1 MVKTEDLGKFR
12 LFHGL
17 DEGELGK
24 ITALCHER
32 TLPEGTVCFT
42 QGSKATDIHLCLRG
56 QVNIVIQLPKPWEVK
71 VTLQIVTAGQ
81 VFGWS
86 ALAEPPIY
94 TASAKCRETIDEI
107 WIRGADL
114 FKLFEQ
120 DSHIGYLVMRNL
132 STVIS
137 SRLREANQSISV
149 EIANA
154 IQTAFSD
161 ILK

>member
-1 MVKTEDLGKFR
+1 MVKTDDLSKFR
-12 LFHGL
+12 LFQGL
-17 DEGELGK
+17 DDGELGK

-42 QGSKATDIHLCLRG
+42 QGSKATDIHLCCKG
-56 QVNIVIQLPKPWEVK
+56 QVDIAIQLPKPWDVR
-71 VTLQIVTAGQ
+71 VTLHKVKSGE

-94 TASAKCRETIDEI
+94 TASATCSETIDEI

-114 FKLFEQ
+114 LNLFQQ
-120 DSHIGYLVMRNL
+120 DSHIGYLVMKNL

-137 SRLREANQSISV
+137 SRLREANQNISV